1 MAHSTKKD
9 LAYDYI
15 KRRIFEKSLLPG
27 QRITASQV
35 AEEIGTSVLPVR
47 EALLTL
53 EAERLVTI
61 TPYVGAVVAWVAP
74 NEIAEII
81 SVLAVLEGYASGEAA
96 AHASTFVNQLPGI
109 NDRLRSALRQEMWG
123 WFIELNRDFHFTIYE
138 ASGNGQLV
146 ENIRVFWGQLDTMLA
161 ATSFHLIPNR
171 AEQDVTDHAELM
183 RLLSVE
189 RPDALEIEMAARRH
203 RMRTATFLRRQS
215 VGVPV
220 EDGVGEA

>member
-9 LAYDYI
+9 LAYDFI
-15 KRRIFEKSLLPG
+15 RRRIFEKHLLPG

-47 EALLTL
+47 EALLSL

-74 NEIAEII
+74 EEIAEVI
-81 SVLAVLEGYASGEAA
+81 SVLAVLEGYATGLATA
-96 AHASTFVNQLPGI
+96 RASEFVSELPAI
-109 NDRLRSALRQEMWG
+109 NDRLRTSVRQEMWN
-123 WFIELNRDFHFTIYE
+123 WFIELNRDFHFTIFE

-146 ENIRVFWGQLDTMLA
+146 ENIRVFWSQLDTMLA

-171 AEQDVTDHAELM
+171 AEEDVFEHEELVQ
-183 RLLSVE
+183 LLSQE
-189 RPDALEIEMAARRH
+189 RPDALAAELAARRH
-203 RMRTATFLRRQS
+203 RMRTATFLQRQAS
-215 VGVPV
+215 TKV
-220 EDGVGEA
+220 